1 MWSDTEA
8 TLVLRR
14 RGRPTIRKWAFSRRT
29 SMGRAI
35 SRRAICRR
43 LQERFEL
50 FEKLV
55 GELRVVPIDV
65 RELDDKVSAEGG

>member
-1 MWSDTEA
+1 
-8 TLVLRR
+8 
-14 RGRPTIRKWAFSRRT
+14 
-29 SMGRAI
+29 MGRAI